1 MSLTENICTM
11 RHVPPPT
18 SAYRPA
24 AFTRATVVTCSLL
37 VVLHPPSLCAG
48 GLFDVLR

>member
-24 AFTRATVVTCSLL
+24 AFTRDVVTCYLL

>member
-24 AFTRATVVTCSLL
+24 AFTRDVVTCYLL
-37 VVLHPPSLCAG
+37 VVLHPPCSVPEG